1 MKRALVIGI
10 NYAGQ
15 LHSCLSD
22 ASRMNSFC
30 TSRGYQV
37 RLLLE
42 TAATK
47 QGILDGMEWL
57 FSSQCSDYL
66 IFYSGHGTGV
76 RDSNQDEADTQ
87 DEAIVPFDYKS
98 VGYIM
103 DDHIRRQLDRLPD
116 RTNFIGI
123 FDCCNSGTIA
133 DLLFT
138 YTYNAGTY
146 TQPGK
151 YIPNKT
157 VCTISACTDQ
167 QTAVD
172 TGVYGLLTQGFLQA
186 MGTRNSITVQQ
197 LMDNLG
203 TYTGSKQSPVIS
215 FGSFVP
221 MSTVIKF

>member
-22 ASRMNSFC
+22 AVKMKSFC

-37 RLLLE
+37 KLLLE
-42 TAATK
+42 NDATK
-47 QGILDGMEWL
+47 QGILAGMEWL
-57 FSSQCSDYL
+57 FSSQLSDYL
-66 IFYSGHGTGV
+66 LFYSGHGTGV
-76 RDSNQDEADTQ
+76 KDGNQDETDGQ

-98 VGYIM
+98 AGYII
-103 DDHIRRQLDRLPD
+103 DDYIRRQLDRLPNQ
-116 RTNFIGI
+116 TSFIGI

-151 YIPNKT
+151 YIPNKV

-167 QTAVD
+167 QKALD

-186 MGTRNSITVQQ
+186 MGTKNSITVQE
-197 LMDNLG
+197 LMLKLG
-203 TYTGSKQSPVIS
+203 SYTGSRQSPVIS

-221 MSTVIKF
+221 MSTVINF